1 MHCLLLEKLFWT
13 PVEDVAKLLN
23 TTTDDEFTP
32 ETFKDIYL
40 SAWIKEH
47 VKEAAENNPNP
58 EAELAIIEQVKNETA
73 SGTGETDEPTTTPNN
88 SGNTEVDASDGAAG
102 DGAAEDKDET
112 SSTGTGRQLTSATM
126 RLASA
131 ALRMFG
137 I

>member
-58 EAELAIIEQVKNETA
+58 EAELAIIEQVKNETIN
-73 SGTGETDEPTTTPNN
+73 SHIGTGEETDERASTANN
-88 SGNTEVDASDGAAG
+88 DGKTEADAKNEAAG
-102 DGAAEDKDET
+102 GACC
-112 SSTGTGRQLTSATM
+112 R
-126 RLASA
+126 
-131 ALRMFG
+131 
-137 I
+137 